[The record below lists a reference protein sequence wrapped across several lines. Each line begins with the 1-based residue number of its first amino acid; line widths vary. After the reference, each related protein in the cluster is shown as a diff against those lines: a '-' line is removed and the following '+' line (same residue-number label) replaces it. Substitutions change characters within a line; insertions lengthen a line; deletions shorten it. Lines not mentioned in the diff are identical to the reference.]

1 MFRKRHL
8 QPVLLTVHLQ
18 LGLAGAPI
26 SVYAMKLLEGSCQ
39 EAQHKGKTSY
49 RLKILEEGDSEVKE
63 LHLW

>member
-8 QPVLLTVHLQ
+8 QPVVLTVHLQ

-39 EAQHKGKTSY
+39 EALQIEKTSY
-49 RLKILEEGDSEVKE
+49 IMKILEEGDSEVKE
-63 LHLW
+63 LH